1 MRTPQIVLSVG
12 STFLQI
18 NVTDYNC
25 TYLQYLMLHVLNL
38 APHSAIPLVRIERQE
53 VDDMVRPAQ
62 EWDENM
68 RGVAV
73 SDDGYGRILAH
84 N

>member
-1 MRTPQIVLSVG
+1 
-12 STFLQI
+12 
-18 NVTDYNC
+18 
-25 TYLQYLMLHVLNL
+25 MLHVLNL